1 MFSALLIKHKENIN
15 NERYNGGDHNIFYY
29 KTMFYLVKDTKT
41 STSYKIYMDIK
52 DNRGKARLKKL
63 SDILSRVC
71 GKGKYT
77 HFQNIRSEESLLIQL
92 ADFFIGAVVYKQ
104 REDINKDSETKKTII
119 NYIEHRS
126 KYSITESTPPW
137 EKKFKIWD
145 FQIGK

>member
-1 MFSALLIKHKENIN
+1 
-15 NERYNGGDHNIFYY
+15 
-29 KTMFYLVKDTKT
+29 MFYLVKDTKT